1 MQTNRAF
8 LTTGWLARRSSS
20 EEGLSDTHRAVYTS
34 LTISPPDANRS
45 AGGGVALG
53 LGRGALARRALDSA
67 PGGCTPDL
75 RRHSRAVT
83 QTTSDEPSRG
93 PFIPAESP
101 VDPDASRIGTRV
113 HSFGSGARYA
123 VVPTCTPD
131 AKARHRLWRSAS
143 DPLVRML
150 SLRQCAVYRGLA
162 TAPFVR
168 TVTRATAPSG
178 DGRLGLPRYS
188 GTMFTRSDV
197 SRKPDRRGG
206 EE

>member
-1 MQTNRAF
+1 MTRIERF
-8 LTTGWLARRSSS
+8 TRRSQFRHQMR
-20 EEGLSDTHRAVYTS
+20 TVPPAAVS
-34 LTISPPDANRS
+34 HLDWAEPPWR
-45 AGGGVALG
+45 VALPTP
-53 LGRGALARRALDSA
+53 LSA
-67 PGGCTPDL
+67 KPHGSVAPLTCVSQP
-75 RRHSRAVT
+75 
-83 QTTSDEPSRG
+83 TSDEPSRE

-101 VDPDASRIGTRV
+101 VDPDASRIGTRL
-113 HSFGSGARYA
+113 HSFGSGARHV

-131 AKARHRLWRSAS
+131 AKARHRLWRSAF
-143 DPLVRML
+143 DRLVRRL

-197 SRKPDRRGG
+197 SRRPDRRGG